1 MENFKTDA
9 LTPAET
15 EVKAE
20 AVAIGKVGLANSKCF
35 VLAILA
41 GLFIGLGATFFL
53 TFTADPTLTFAV
65 KKLCGGLCFSLGLV
79 LVLCCGAELFTGNTL
94 MIMALASKK
103 IKVGGLLKN
112 WIIVLIG
119 NLVGSLLLVFLIY
132 MAGIQNIAV
141 GDTTIGANMVSVA
154 AGKISLTWTQIF
166 FRGILCNT
174 LVCLAVWIGFSARTV
189 ADKVIGII
197 LPITAFVACG
207 FEHCVANMY
216 FLPMGMAVDPSKID
230 ISGILYNLSAS
241 VPGNIV
247 GGMIVVGLSYWYV
260 YHKNES

>member
-1 MENFKTDA
+1 MEKLKIDA

-15 EVKAE
+15 EAKAE

-35 VLAILA
+35 VLAMLA

-53 TFTADPTLTFAV
+53 TFTADPTLAFGV
-65 KKLCGGLCFSLGLV
+65 KKLGGGLCFSLGLV

-94 MIMALASKK
+94 MITALASKK
-103 IKVGGLLKN
+103 IKASGLLKN

-132 MAGIQNIAV
+132 MAGVQNITA
-141 GDTTIGANMVSVA
+141 GDTTIGANMASVA
-154 AGKISLTWTQIF
+154 AGKISRTWTQIF
-166 FRGILCNT
+166 FRGILCNA

-189 ADKVIGII
+189 TDKVIGII

-216 FLPMGMAVDPSKID
+216 FLPMGMVVDPSKVD
-230 ISGILYNLSAS
+230 IGGILYNLSAS
-241 VPGNIV
+241 IPGNIV

-260 YHKNES
+260 YHKKEN